1 MGLGRVKI
9 IVQKFGGTSLST
21 AERRQEAAEL
31 VRRAKDQGCSVVVVV
46 SAMGRRGE
54 PYATDTLL
62 DLVGADLPVS
72 AADLDRLASV
82 GEAISAVVM
91 SGELRR
97 LGLQPVVMSGG
108 EAGIV
113 TDDDHGQAHIVSV
126 DPAPITAA
134 LASGLVPVVA
144 GFQGVSARG
153 EVTTLGRGGSDTSAA
168 ALGAALAAERVE
180 IYTDVPGVMSAD
192 PRQVPAA
199 RVVERS
205 DYEEVFQLAS
215 LGAKVLHPRAI
226 EVARQTNTPLE
237 VRRLGPDQSAFTRIG
252 AAAPGLDVWQNRR
265 PEASVVG
272 ISVVADLTHL
282 RFSGKALSP
291 EAIRRLFARLAAAKV
306 SVDMINVFP
315 EQVALAIQGSDW
327 PDAQRALAEEA
338 FTIDRRPDTAK
349 VSVVGTAIH
358 GLPGVM
364 SLVVETL
371 VRANVPILATS
382 DSHQSISCLVPA
394 DCATIAARALHRAF
408 GLGADGTVKKGD
420 ALS

>member
-1 MGLGRVKI
+1 MKI

-21 AERRQEAAEL
+21 AGRRQEAAEL

-134 LASGLVPVVA
+134 LAAGLVPVVA

>member
-1 MGLGRVKI
+1 MKI

-21 AERRQEAAEL
+21 AGRRQEAAEL

-134 LASGLVPVVA
+134 LAAGMVPVVA

>member
-21 AERRQEAAEL
+21 AGRRQEAAEL

-134 LASGLVPVVA
+134 LAAGLVPVVA

-252 AAAPGLDVWQNRR
+252 AAASGLDVWQNRR

>member
-1 MGLGRVKI
+1 MKI

-134 LASGLVPVVA
+134 LAAGMVPVVA

-252 AAAPGLDVWQNRR
+252 AAASGLDVWQNRR

>member
-1 MGLGRVKI
+1 MSL

-21 AERRQEAAEL
+21 AGRRQEAAEL

-134 LASGLVPVVA
+134 LAAGMVPVVA

-252 AAAPGLDVWQNRR
+252 AAASGLDVWQNRR